1 MKSLT
6 VKVILL
12 CFLIFSCTKN
22 KLQNRKHYTLEDKL
36 KFTNTILKFYVDDSL
51 FCNHLSNQLDWT
63 SFKSGFYSE
72 ESLLLKNYAPDM
84 KMEDI
89 ESQMGSFIISEKH
102 NEFFPNYRLFEED
115 DGIQSDSIFNLKNNL
130 YYTTLPIF
138 TDDGNFAFVGFSVV
152 SSLLSGYG
160 EIIIF
165 KRKDNRWNEVERKQ
179 IWMH

>member
-1 MKSLT
+1 MKSFIL
-6 VKVILL
+6 KVILL

-22 KLQNRKHYTLEDKL
+22 KLPNRKDYTLEDKL

-51 FCNHLSNQLDWT
+51 VCNHLSNKLDWT
-63 SFKSGFYSE
+63 SFESGFYSE
-72 ESLLLKNYAPDM
+72 EGLLLEKYAVDM
-84 KMEDI
+84 KIEDI
-89 ESQMGSFIISEKH
+89 ESQMGSFILNDNY

-115 DGIQSDSIFNLKNNL
+115 IESRSDSIFNLKNNL

-138 TDDGNFAFVGFSVV
+138 TDNGKFAFVGFSVI

-160 EIIIF
+160 EIIVF
-165 KRKDNRWNEVERKQ
+165 ERKNNKWIEIERKQ